1 MAVIGFSLGALLISL
16 AKDHFP
22 RRVILQPEDA
32 LALAAVVLVVCV
44 LASGMGVRLA
54 LKVEPAVALGG

>member
-1 MAVIGFSLGALLISL
+1 
-16 AKDHFP
+16 
-22 RRVILQPEDA
+22 VILQPEDA